1 MMRGRIRGSG
11 KLARPEAAETFSD
24 VAWRRRAGIADLIAV
39 FEITRG
45 RSDCS
50 ECKHLALQFV
60 GKLPAHEISK
70 VAHTHEIRAG
80 TPRASPLHRSPQAPW
95 SVSRSTLRR
104 SLEARCS
111 AVSKHPTS
119 EVAKHP
125 TAKSPS
131 TLQRSLE
138 ARCGAVSKHP

>member
-24 VAWRRRAGIADLIAV
+24 VARRRRAGIADLIAV

-45 RSDCS
+45 RSDRS

-70 VAHTHEIRAG
+70 VAHTHEISAG
-80 TPRASPLHRSPQAPW
+80 TPRASTLQAQARSA
-95 SVSRSTLRR
+95 LRR
-104 SLEARCS
+104 SLEAPCGE
-111 AVSKHPTS
+111 VSKH
-119 EVAKHP
+119 V
-125 TAKSPS
+125 
-131 TLQRSLE
+131 
-138 ARCGAVSKHP
+138 

>member
-24 VAWRRRAGIADLIAV
+24 VARRRRAGIADLIAV

-45 RSDCS
+45 WSDRG

-70 VAHTHEIRAG
+70 VAH
-80 TPRASPLHRSPQAPW
+80 PCDPHRHAACQHSTAK
-95 SVSRSTLRR
+95 SSSTLER
-104 SLEARCS
+104 E
-111 AVSKHPTS
+111 SKHP
-119 EVAKHP
+119 A
-125 TAKSPS
+125 AKS
-131 TLQRSLE
+131 R
-138 ARCGAVSKHP
+138 